1 MIDYDRVDATARVTI
16 RRPEKH
22 NALTAA
28 LVEQMITA
36 FRRAEVDDDVKV
48 IVLASEGPTF
58 CSGFDLTDRDA
69 FDGAAGATR
78 RARVVD
84 VAEKAEWMRTLW
96 TTRKPV
102 IVAVQG
108 ACIGIGMYLVLVA
121 DFAVAAERATFGL
134 PEERY
139 GSAGAT
145 WAYPFLIREIGV
157 KRATEMVMTGRRY
170 EAVELQAMGLLT
182 RVVPDTDLD
191 GAVTDLA
198 SALCSLPRDGI
209 AVSRAARELALT
221 LTGRLDAFAFHA
233 VAHPLTER
241 LTREADEF
249 DFVAAVERDGMK
261 GALAARD
268 REFGGRWWGW

>member
-1 MIDYDRVDATARVTI
+1 
-16 RRPEKH
+16 
-22 NALTAA
+22 
-28 LVEQMITA
+28 
-36 FRRAEVDDDVKV
+36 
-48 IVLASEGPTF
+48 
-58 CSGFDLTDRDA
+58 
-69 FDGAAGATR
+69 
-78 RARVVD
+78 
-84 VAEKAEWMRTLW
+84 MRTLW

-261 GALAARD
+261 EALAARD

>member
-1 MIDYDRVDATARVTI
+1 
-16 RRPEKH
+16 
-22 NALTAA
+22 
-28 LVEQMITA
+28 
-36 FRRAEVDDDVKV
+36 
-48 IVLASEGPTF
+48 
-58 CSGFDLTDRDA
+58 
-69 FDGAAGATR
+69 
-78 RARVVD
+78 
-84 VAEKAEWMRTLW
+84 
-96 TTRKPV
+96 
-102 IVAVQG
+102 
-108 ACIGIGMYLVLVA
+108 
-121 DFAVAAERATFGL
+121 
-134 PEERY
+134 
-139 GSAGAT
+139 
-145 WAYPFLIREIGV
+145 
-157 KRATEMVMTGRRY
+157 MTGRRY

-261 GALAARD
+261 EALAARD

>member
-69 FDGAAGATR
+69 FDGAASATR

-261 GALAARD
+261 EALAARD